1 MINLTIIIFIHTII
15 IFLLSYKLVLGV
27 EDSDDNNEDYSD
39 DDDEEDDDIPEGEGR
54 QYDAYNSTDGLPAG
68 KYFRIYIHMC
78 LSLYIDMF
86 H

>member
-1 MINLTIIIFIHTII
+1 M
-15 IFLLSYKLVLGV
+15 

-68 KYFRIYIHMC
+68 KYIHIYIHMC

-86 H
+86 DWWIDMFDWWVDVYIRYIYNSDYN

>member
-1 MINLTIIIFIHTII
+1 MMTYDKFKYHHYYSHYYHLPP
-15 IFLLSYKLVLGV
+15 LLGV

-68 KYFRIYIHMC
+68 KYFHIYMSFFVHRYV
-78 LSLYIDMF
+78 SLMN
-86 H
+86 

>member
-1 MINLTIIIFIHTII
+1 
-15 IFLLSYKLVLGV
+15 V

-68 KYFRIYIHMC
+68 KYFHMYIHMF
-78 LSLYIDMF
+78 LSFYIDMID
-86 H
+86 

>member
-1 MINLTIIIFIHTII
+1 M
-15 IFLLSYKLVLGV
+15 

-68 KYFRIYIHMC
+68 KYFHIYIYIYICVFLCTLIC
-78 LSLYIDMF
+78 LIEWMWIRLI
-86 H
+86 